1 MTIGRRSLLL
11 GGLAPLFPANCFP
24 ATGFPLAICS
34 ETFAGSSFE
43 DACKGARAAGYGA
56 IEIEP
61 AQLATDPAALSKPA
75 RQDAR
80 QAMSANALRCVGL
93 HSFLKAPAGLHLT
106 APDAATRRKSWEYFA
121 RLIDLARD
129 LTDRPLMILGSS
141 KQRAAIDGATPQEA
155 IARLIEGLH
164 SLAPHAA
171 KQDVT
176 ILVEP
181 LAPQLCNVINTLA
194 EAMEVV
200 RAVNSPAVQ
209 TMFDCH
215 NTAAEKEPLDA
226 LIRKYLPHLRHV
238 HLNEMD
244 GRRPGSGD
252 FPFEVLLRAL
262 KSNGYHG
269 FVSVEVFDFKPDG
282 LTVARLANEYLQ
294 RVESNIFTSRTS
306 VPEP

>member
-1 MTIGRRSLLL
+1 MKVGRRSLLL
-11 GGLAPLFPANCFP
+11 GSVAQFFPVACFP
-24 ATGFPLAICS
+24 AAGLPLAICS
-34 ETFAGSSFE
+34 ETFAGSSFA
-43 DACKGARAAGYGA
+43 DACKGARAAGYDA

-61 AQLATDPAALSKPA
+61 AQLATDPVALSKSA
-75 RQDAR
+75 RQAAR
-80 QAMSANALRCVGL
+80 QAMAANTLRCVGL

-106 APDAATRRKSWEYFA
+106 APDAATRRKSWDYFA

-141 KQRAAIDGATPQEA
+141 KQRAAIDGVTPQEA
-155 IARLIEGLH
+155 TARLTDGLH

-171 KQDVT
+171 ERDVT

-194 EAMEVV
+194 EAMDVV
-200 RAVNSPAVQ
+200 RTVGSPAVQ

-215 NTAAEKEPLDA
+215 NTAAEKEPVDA

-244 GRRPGSGD
+244 GRRPGSGA
-252 FPFEVLLRAL
+252 FPFENLLRAL
-262 KSNGYHG
+262 KDNGYQG
-269 FVSVEVFDFKPDG
+269 FASVEVFDFKPDG
-282 LTVARLANEYLQ
+282 FTVARLANEYLQ

-306 VPEP
+306 IPEQ